1 MIKTVKIYLYLTKFT
16 IVKKFVVILIIFII
30 PKIFVFAQNNE
41 FTSDSYANIQKNNKL
56 EDFEIY
62 DIIKKIKD
70 ENVIFYKFVEIDNSL
85 YVGTSNGV
93 FELFEGKVKGE
104 LKKYTNQI
112 TFDLAQKNF
121 ITNSN
126 KIQKLNNNISFNHGY
141 YWYEI
146 IDGRIIVLKK
156 KLGKKKLSGISVRA
170 FSENFIGTYSGFFD
184 FKENKIDSF
193 PTYTNGSIREIDNKV
208 FVNYD
213 GLFVFDSI
221 SKLKYYKNLVGSI
234 QLNNTDI
241 GFALDIVKFNERY
254 ILFTTKGVWITDFI
268 DFLKQI
274 DISIVDSRIENKYN
288 PKFIFHFN
296 KEINPSENRVLYY
309 INNKLKI
316 ISKNFNVYELNDFN
330 DEVLDIKKNGD
341 DLIYLTNSKIK
352 LFSNKSITLGK
363 NSGFHTILPISEN
376 IIALSSNEGLFR
388 YNIKERLLT
397 KVITEEFN
405 RKALFI
411 KESILFA
418 GGING
423 YYEINID
430 QFLNFFQPR
439 NEAKKI
445 EFLYI
450 FLVFFLGLVIALP
463 ISLKL
468 YLNRNRNEIQVP
480 IKELIEQ
487 YIEENIRTVNVA
499 RLKDHFQLSYRQL
512 SKNLHESP
520 GKVIENKRKIIL
532 ENMLNNNMNL
542 DEISFKTGYSKE
554 YIYRL
559 KSKL

>member
-1 MIKTVKIYLYLTKFT
+1 MIKTFKIYLYLTKFT

-156 KLGKKKLSGISVRA
+156 KIGKKKLSGISVRA

>member
-1 MIKTVKIYLYLTKFT
+1 M
-16 IVKKFVVILIIFII
+16 KKFVVILIIFIS
-30 PKIFVFAQNNE
+30 PKIYVLAQNDE
-41 FTSDSYANIQKNNKL
+41 FTSDSYANNIQKTNKL

-146 IDGRIIVLKK
+146 IDGRILVLKK

-193 PTYTNGSIREIDNKV
+193 PTYTSGYIREIDKKV

-221 SKLKYYKNLVGSI
+221 SKPKYYKNLVGSI

-274 DISIVDSRIENKYN
+274 DIAIVDSRIENKYN

-405 RKALFI
+405 HKALFI

-487 YIEENIRTVNVA
+487 YIEENIRTVNVV
-499 RLKDHFQLSYRQL
+499 RLKDRFQLSYRQL

>member
-1 MIKTVKIYLYLTKFT
+1 M
-16 IVKKFVVILIIFII
+16 VKKFVAILIIFIS
-30 PKIFVFAQNNE
+30 PKNYVLAQNDE
-41 FTSDSYANIQKNNKL
+41 FTSSSYTNNIQKTNKL

-70 ENVIFYKFVEIDNSL
+70 ENVMFYKFAEVDNSI

-93 FELFEGKVKGE
+93 FELFEGKIKGE
-104 LKKYTNQI
+104 LNKYSNQI

-121 ITNSN
+121 TTNSN
-126 KIQKLNNNISFNHGY
+126 KNQKLNNNISFNHGY

-146 IDGRIIVLKK
+146 IDGRILVLKK
-156 KLGKKKLSGISVRA
+156 KLGKKKLSGLSVRA

-193 PTYTNGSIREIDNKV
+193 PTYTNGYIREIDKKV

-221 SKLKYYKNLVGSI
+221 SKPKYYKNLVGSI

-241 GFALDIVKFNERY
+241 GFALDIVKFTDRY

-316 ISKNFNVYELNDFN
+316 ISKNFNVYEINDFN
-330 DEVLDIKKNGD
+330 DEVLDIKKIGTNY
-341 DLIYLTNSKIK
+341 IYLTNSKIK

-405 RKALFI
+405 HKALFI

-418 GGING
+418 GGMNG

-430 QFLNFFQPR
+430 QFLNFLQPKKV
-439 NEAKKI
+439 AKKI
-445 EFLYI
+445 EILYI
-450 FLVFFLGLVIALP
+450 FLFFFLGLVIALP
-463 ISLKL
+463 IARRL
-468 YLNRNRNEIQVP
+468 YLNRNEIQVP

-487 YIEENIRTVNVA
+487 FIEENIRAVNVV